1 MVWEILVLCGAVQPD
16 LFLSGR
22 RCISPPFFGPAFRCW
37 TELDFELYV
46 AAYAPGCSLAC
57 DSVGDVGGWS
67 LRRCSQ
73 ACDRVGDVGGWLR
86 RRVVRSP
93 RRELMQGLFVVQY
106 WGCFSWL

>member
-22 RCISPPFFGPAFRCW
+22 RCLSPPFFGPAFRCW

-46 AAYAPGCSLAC
+46 AAYAPGCSSAC
-57 DSVGDVGGWS
+57 DS
-67 LRRCSQ
+67 
-73 ACDRVGDVGGWLR
+73 VGDVGGWLR

-93 RRELMQGLFVVQY
+93 RRELMQGLFVIQY